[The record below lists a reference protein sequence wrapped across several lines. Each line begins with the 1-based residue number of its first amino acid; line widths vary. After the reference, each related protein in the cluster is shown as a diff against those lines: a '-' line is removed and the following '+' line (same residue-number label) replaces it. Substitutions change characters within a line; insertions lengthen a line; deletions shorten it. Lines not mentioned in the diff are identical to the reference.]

1 VEYVFSQFALNY
13 GHGWTS
19 QMANPEWTKALK
31 RQWYEQL
38 QKMKLEDIHAAL
50 KFLAS
55 SENTEYRKFP
65 PNVLEF
71 QSLPLKAK
79 EKNIPSELDCY
90 HAAIRSEWNFHP
102 IIKPAAQ
109 ACDVFWLQKQ
119 ASDVEGRRRFSGYYA
134 SFKEKYLRGIPLEVQ
149 KALPEMK
156 SQQIYPKKLTAAEK
170 NQQEIEAILSM
181 PGAREKLREAKTAKE
196 KRKIYPML
204 KIEYAAANEN
214 KTI

>member
-1 VEYVFSQFALNY
+1 
-13 GHGWTS
+13 
-19 QMANPEWTKALK
+19 MANPEWTKALK

-102 IIKPAAQ
+102 MVKPIAQ

-119 ASDVEGRRRFSGYYA
+119 ASDVEGRRRFSEYYA
-134 SFKEKYLRGIPLEVQ
+134 MFKEKYLRGIPLEVQ
-149 KALPEMK
+149 KALPEIKPEVAPMR
-156 SQQIYPKKLTAAEK
+156 KLTPVERIRQEADAVLALPEYQASSAA
-170 NQQEIEAILSM
+170 A
-181 PGAREKLREAKTAKE
+181 ATAKE
-196 KRKIYPML
+196 KRKVFF
-204 KIEYAAANEN
+204 EYLARCRVQNGN
-214 KTI
+214 NTG